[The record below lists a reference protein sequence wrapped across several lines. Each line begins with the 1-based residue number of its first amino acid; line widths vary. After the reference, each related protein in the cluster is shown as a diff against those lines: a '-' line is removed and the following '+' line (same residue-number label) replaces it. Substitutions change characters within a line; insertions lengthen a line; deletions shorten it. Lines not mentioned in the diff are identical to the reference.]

1 VAEVQGADTWGP
13 NPHLGDLMTFRR
25 FLGLHTAAPRPPQ
38 ADPAETETV
47 RRIVARLESMPPER
61 ARLLA
66 GMAYVLARAA
76 NADYEISDVETATM
90 ERVLVEDA
98 GIDEAQ
104 AVLVVEMAKLQ
115 ARSAGETEDY
125 LVTRE
130 FRQAATVEQRLAVLR
145 ACYAVGAAD
154 ESISSTESATLDQ
167 IANEFDL
174 DAGQVRTVRAEF
186 ADRILARQLLER
198 RLRG

>member
-1 VAEVQGADTWGP
+1 
-13 NPHLGDLMTFRR
+13 MSFRR
-25 FLGLHTAAPRPPQ
+25 FLGLEQPVPRPPHV
-38 ADPAETETV
+38 DPGDSETDTV
-47 RRIVARLESMPPER
+47 RRIVARLESMPPEQ

-76 NADYEISDVETATM
+76 NADFEISDAETATM
-90 ERVLVEDA
+90 ERILMGDA

-115 ARSAGETEDY
+115 ARAVGETEDY

-130 FRQAATVEQRLAVLR
+130 FKESATPEQRLAVLR

-154 ESISSTESATLDQ
+154 DSISSAESATLDQ

-174 DAGQVRTVRAEF
+174 DPAQVRAVRAEF
-186 ADRILARQLLER
+186 ADKILARQLLEQ
-198 RLRG
+198 RLRH

>member
-1 VAEVQGADTWGP
+1 
-13 NPHLGDLMTFRR
+13 
-25 FLGLHTAAPRPPQ
+25 
-38 ADPAETETV
+38 
-47 RRIVARLESMPPER
+47 MPPER

>member
-1 VAEVQGADTWGP
+1 
-13 NPHLGDLMTFRR
+13 MFRR
-25 FLGLHTAAPRPPQ
+25 FLGLEEKAARPPQ
-38 ADPAETETV
+38 ADPGETETV

-76 NADYEISDVETATM
+76 NADFDISDVETATM
-90 ERVLVEDA
+90 ERVLTEDA

-130 FRQAATVEQRLAVLR
+130 FREAASVEQRLAVLR

-174 DAGQVRTVRAEF
+174 DRTQVAAVRAEF
-186 ADRILARQLLER
+186 ADKILARQLLEQ
-198 RLRG
+198 RLRH